1 LLLKSSHR
9 LRYSL
14 CIARAQGNM
23 PAFLCKGLHNRQT
36 NAARSASYQYS
47 LSFQTKFHAREAQ
60 IKSKLASV
68 FTRDEFH
75 MNFFTSSI

>member
-1 LLLKSSHR
+1 MGPLVTVPPILPWVVVVFPPPQAVRIDK
-9 LRYSL
+9 
-14 CIARAQGNM
+14 
-23 PAFLCKGLHNRQT
+23 
-36 NAARSASYQYS
+36 
-47 LSFQTKFHAREAQ
+47 AREAQ